1 VRAALPPQP
10 PQPQP
15 DWHLTETYKSLITLT
30 VEALKMLALVNG
42 GAAIAILTY
51 LGNLASRQPAMG
63 HLPDIKF
70 ALWCYSGGV
79 AATTLAFIFAYA
91 TQLRLFIEERD
102 RRGGPP
108 RRTLHWGGVTVG
120 ILLALGAAGAFAAG
134 SLFAATAITL

>member
-1 VRAALPPQP
+1 MVAPPP
-10 PQPQP
+10 PPS

-30 VEALKMLALVNG
+30 VEALKMLALING

-51 LGNLASRQPAMG
+51 VGNLALHQPTTG

-70 ALWCYSGGV
+70 ALWWYSGGL
-79 AATTLAFIFAYA
+79 AATTLAFICAYV

-108 RRTLHWGGVTVG
+108 RYKLHWIGPTFGV
-120 ILLALGAAGAFAAG
+120 LLALGALAAFVTG
-134 SLFAATAITL
+134 SISAATAILTI